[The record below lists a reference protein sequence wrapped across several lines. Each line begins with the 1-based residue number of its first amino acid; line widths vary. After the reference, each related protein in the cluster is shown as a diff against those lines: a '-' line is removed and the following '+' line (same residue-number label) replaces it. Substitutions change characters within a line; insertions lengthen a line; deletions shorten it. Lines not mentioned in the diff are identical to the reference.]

1 MIGAVCLAPSFHAWG
16 TADGINV
23 TGVTHKNRITLPI
36 SPRFQWQA
44 NFGYCGETALI
55 SAGLY
60 YGQYVS
66 QYNARA
72 YASKNKNQNE
82 WESQLLLGVNETTA
96 AKAMHL
102 NIEKWNG
109 NGVNNFLAWAKKNII
124 QKHPVVIGIYQNM
137 SLFEDVGNA
146 EYDHIVPIIG
156 IGTNHSPTDYEYY
169 ADDIIYISDN
179 GLIGDNTPTGSKY
192 IYNYSFNE
200 FQRTRTEADQ
210 LLAPTYSIAKLEKN
224 YGFAVTGVKDTYN
237 ETVPVSLKTNVNYE
251 DPSILDGKSA
261 RPTSTPITLTITVS
275 KLKPGVI
282 YYLYRYNNIEKVP
295 NGSFNSNASNA
306 IKTYTIKIESG
317 STFTTS
323 EDISSDE
330 IAVYRAVPAAAR

>member
-1 MIGAVCLAPSFHAWG
+1 M
-16 TADGINV
+16 
-23 TGVTHKNRITLPI
+23 PI

-66 QYNARA
+66 QYDARA
-72 YASKNKNQNE
+72 YASKNQNQNE
-82 WESQLLLGVNETTA
+82 RASQLLIGINENTA
-96 AKAMHL
+96 ANVMHL
-102 NIEKWNG
+102 NIEKWNNSG
-109 NGVNNFLAWAKKNII
+109 ADNFLAWVKKNII

-137 SLFEDVGNA
+137 SLFEEVGDA

-156 IGTNHSPTDYEYY
+156 IETNHSLTDYKYH
-169 ADDIIYISDN
+169 ADDIIHFSDN

-192 IYNYSFNE
+192 IYNFSFKE

-210 LLAPTYSIAKLEKN
+210 RLAPSYSIAKLAKN

-237 ETVPVSLKTNVNYE
+237 ETVPVSLKTNINYE
-251 DPSILDGKSA
+251 GPSILDGTSI
-261 RPTSTPITLTITVS
+261 RPASTPITLTITVS
-275 KLKPGVI
+275 KLKPNAI
-282 YYLYRYNNIEKVP
+282 YYLYRYNNLEKVP
-295 NGSFNSNASNA
+295 NGSFNSNAINA

-323 EDISSDE
+323 EVISSNE